1 MKLEKFKS
9 AAEEMFGAFSAFI
22 RRSLEADPNFDVT
35 EPVLFLCFE
44 LEGTDEVA
52 YHPMPR
58 VPFLDI
64 YQQIAMVRNLVVNAT
79 DMPEECLRFTDK
91 TTGDVRKA
99 VLPISAVMHW
109 AGGYIKDT
117 EGNRTG
123 AESFMFYVEDR
134 DGNAAVASYKKTPDG
149 PTHSLEEHM
158 PLVFSKLDPDMCG
171 EMQNFFNAPVTSEV
185 AN

>member
-9 AAEEMFGAFSAFI
+9 AAGEMFGSFSAFI
-22 RRSLEADPNFDVT
+22 RKNLEDNPEFDID

-52 YHPMPR
+52 YQPMPR
-58 VPFLDI
+58 LFFQDV
-64 YQQIAMVRNLVVNAT
+64 YQQVAMVRKLVNAT
-79 DMPEECLRFTDK
+79 DIPEECLSFTDK

-109 AGGYIKDT
+109 AGGYVKDT
-117 EGNRTG
+117 KGNRTG
-123 AESFMFYVEDR
+123 EENFMFYVEDR
-134 DGNAAVASYKKTPDG
+134 DGNAAIASYKKTPDG
-149 PTHSLEEHM
+149 ATHSLEEHM
-158 PLVFSKLDPDMCG
+158 PLSFSKLTPDMCG
-171 EMQNFFNAPVTSEV
+171 EMQNFFDAPVTSEV